1 MSIKTAIVLLLASSL
16 MSSCSW
22 ISRHGDKCREPVVPA
37 DVQNNAPLKAAAELD
52 APDTRNAIKVPEL
65 TEPEKPRDASVK
77 CLSLPPSY
85 GS

>member
-1 MSIKTAIVLLLASSL
+1 MISRLLLIAVLVSSTQ
-16 MSSCSW
+16 SSCAW
-22 ISRHGDKCREPVVPA
+22 IGRHGDKCREPSVPA
-37 DVQNNAPLKAAAELD
+37 NVQNHAPLKAAAGLD

-65 TEPEKPRDASVK
+65 TEPEKPGAASGK